1 MENKKIL
8 KILLNDL
15 EEIEE
20 IVNEKDRACFD
31 ALEIAFINNRIRGSK
46 KLIQLL
52 SQRED
57 GGNEEEIPQETNM
70 LENNEADLNKQKER
84 VEVIV
89 PPTVEEPE
97 PTAKQAVAAQN
108 KPDILEDKPIVQE
121 IEKEEIVQEETKI
134 ETVEKVQAQKN
145 SDEIMQDEPE
155 EKKDQRLGDKFTKE
169 KSVNDLINTEMN
181 NLEHKLSNRPVAS
194 IRAAIGINDRFQ
206 YIRELFEG
214 DAEKYNETVTS
225 LDNLTNISEAVQ
237 YLQNN
242 FNWKK
247 TDISLKFVQLVKRR
261 FPNEV

>member
-20 IVNEKDRACFD
+20 IVNEKDRAGFD
-31 ALEIAFINNRIRGSK
+31 VLEIAFINNRIRGSK

-57 GGNEEEIPQETNM
+57 GGNDEEIPQETNM

-84 VEVIV
+84 VEVIE
-89 PPTVEEPE
+89 PPTVEKPE
-97 PTAKQAVAAQN
+97 PPAEQVVVAQN
-108 KPDILEDKPIVQE
+108 KPDILEEKPIVQE
-121 IEKEEIVQEETKI
+121 IEKEEIVQDEAKI
-134 ETVEKVQAQKN
+134 KTVEKVQPQKN

-214 DAEKYNETVTS
+214 NAEKYNETVTS

>member
-8 KILLNDL
+8 RILLNDL

-52 SQRED
+52 SQREE
-57 GGNEEEIPQETNM
+57 GENGKKIQEETGI
-70 LENNEADLNKQKER
+70 LENKEVDLNRQKER
-84 VEVIV
+84 VEVIKQPV
-89 PPTVEEPE
+89 VEEPGPLTE
-97 PTAKQAVAAQN
+97 QAVAEQN
-108 KPDILEDKPIVQE
+108 QPEIIEEKPIVQE
-121 IEKEEIVQEETKI
+121 IEKKEIVQEEAKI
-134 ETVEKVQAQKN
+134 ETVEKVQPQKS
-145 SDEIMQDEPE
+145 SDEIMHDEPE

-169 KSVNDLINTEMN
+169 KSVNDLINTEIN

-214 DAEKYNETVTS
+214 NAEKYNETVTS
-225 LDNLTNISEAVQ
+225 LDNFKNISEAVH

>member
-20 IVNEKDRACFD
+20 IVNEKDRLGFE

-52 SQRED
+52 SQREER
-57 GGNEEEIPQETNM
+57 GNAEEIQEETTNLESNEDSSKVKAESIEVVEQQVEKIPEPINEQPVAEQVEPEIKEEE
-70 LENNEADLNKQKER
+70 
-84 VEVIV
+84 
-89 PPTVEEPE
+89 
-97 PTAKQAVAAQN
+97 
-108 KPDILEDKPIVQE
+108 PIVQE
-121 IEKEEIVQEETKI
+121 LKKEEIFEEEQIT
-134 ETVEKVQAQKN
+134 ETVEKTELQA
-145 SDEIMQDEPE
+145 SSGEIMNDEPE

-214 DAEKYNETVTS
+214 NAEKYNETVTS
-225 LDNLTNISEAVQ
+225 LDNFNNISEAVH